1 MRSPLFLALL
11 VATASGFTPAA
22 LSFAVQSRGAAPRT
36 IVMAEG
42 RRAALATF
50 GLAAL
55 AFPLTA
61 SADSIEDIAA
71 RSNAAAKAEAAK
83 KQAALEAGV
92 EEPKASWALRFARL
106 PLHDKDVLVL
116 RSPDSRHFL
125 KRTCAH
131 YWGPF
136 GNVAEVRERLTSYF
150 QRLTSYGGR
159 CGRFQCRCVRRR
171 ALRR

>member
-1 MRSPLFLALL
+1 MRAHFLALL

-22 LSFAVQSRGAAPRT
+22 LSFAVQSPGAAPRT

-55 AFPLTA
+55 AFPHTA

-125 KRTCAH
+125 KRTCEH